1 MNLAKIS
8 ANGQVTVP
16 VEIRKRLNLKTGDKL
31 LFLEQPNGEI
41 VIQNSSLVAISQA
54 QDAVASVDF
63 SEDEIL
69 GEVMNLRY
77 GNDCP

>member
-54 QDAVASVDF
+54 QDTVASVDF

-77 GNDCP
+77 GSDCP